1 MFEHHTEPLAPI
13 PVFVWRLAACVG
25 IGLLLVLFSLAV
37 GMAGYHWIEGLPW
50 IDAFLSASM
59 ILSGMGPLGGA
70 ERTNA
75 AKLFEGCYALYS
87 GFILLAIAGVILSP
101 VVHRAFHLFHI
112 EVQD

>member
-1 MFEHHTEPLAPI
+1 
-13 PVFVWRLAACVG
+13 
-25 IGLLLVLFSLAV
+25 
-37 GMAGYHWIEGLPW
+37 
-50 IDAFLSASM
+50 
-59 ILSGMGPLGGA
+59 MGPLGGS
-70 ERTNA
+70 ERTAA